1 MTLPL
6 IAALRSMSPTSRA
19 RVESLFA
26 SESPSDEEIH
36 AVIEIVADAGGLDY
50 ARRRGAEFA
59 GQAEAALGELPDT
72 PVRAV
77 LADTISYVT
86 ERSR

>member
-1 MTLPL
+1 M
-6 IAALRSMSPTSRA
+6 
-19 RVESLFA
+19 FA
-26 SESPSDEEIH
+26 NESPSDAEIH
-36 AVIEIVADAGGLDY
+36 TVIGIVADAGGLEY
-50 ARRRGAEFA
+50 ARRRGADYA
-59 GQAEAALGELPDT
+59 LQAEAALGGLPDT